1 MPNLLGMRR
10 AEAEQTLIAYGL
22 TLSAVYEEAVVDSS
36 QVGYVASQTP
46 SAYTEILPGSAVSF
60 TIGKASPSMCS
71 ALIEVDLTE
80 LPDGT
85 VTVDVVDE
93 NGEEQR
99 QYTETFDNG
108 PDDCRCGAL
117 SRGSGRDGVC
127 HPLQPAKR

>member
-1 MPNLLGMRR
+1 MPNLLGMTR

-46 SAYTEILPGSAVSF
+46 SAYTEILPGSAVSVYHRQ
-60 TIGKASPSMCS
+60 SVSSMCS

-80 LPDGT
+80 LPDGGT
-85 VTVDVVDE
+85 VTVDVVMKTVK
-93 NGEEQR
+93 NSGNIPNVR
-99 QYTETFDNG
+99 QG

-117 SRGSGRDGVC
+117 SRGSGRDEYVIRST
-127 HPLQPAKR
+127 AKR